1 MFEYPLFLIIP
12 LIYIFCRLKC
22 PLRNDKIIFP
32 NAFVLKN
39 RKFINIWE
47 FLSIL
52 FLSIALASPVKTK
65 IITNIQKKGY
75 DIVIDLDTSG
85 SMAQFN
91 KINIAKNVIRA
102 FIKKRKNDRVGLVIF
117 GNIAY
122 IASPLTPDKKAL
134 NEILKRIYPGIAGE
148 KTAIY
153 DALFLSN
160 NLFKHS
166 HAKNKIIILV
176 TDGMDNASITPIDVT
191 IKKLK
196 KEKIRVYT
204 VGIGNEIDPVTL
216 RLIANKTGGKFFD
229 VFSKDELKQVYE
241 TINRLEKSK
250 ISSKTIINKIYYFKY
265 PLFLGILF
273 LLITVYKRQLKWKF

>member
-1 MFEYPLFLIIP
+1 VFEYPIFLFIP
-12 LIYIFCRLKC
+12 VIYIICKIKC
-22 PLRNDKIIFP
+22 SLRSDKVIFP
-32 NAFVLKN
+32 NAFILKN
-39 RKFINIWE
+39 KKFINIWE

-75 DIVIDLDTSG
+75 DIVINLDTSG

-91 KINIAKNVIRA
+91 KINIAKNVISA
-102 FIKKRKNDRVGLVIF
+102 FIKKRKNDRIGLVIF

-134 NEILKRIYPGIAGE
+134 NEILKRVYPGIAGE

-153 DALFLSN
+153 DALFLSS

-191 IKKLK
+191 LKKLK

-204 VGIGNEIDPVTL
+204 IGIGNEIDPVAL
-216 RLIANKTGGKFFD
+216 RVIANKTGGKFFD
-229 VFSKDELKQVYE
+229 VFSKDELKQVYK
-241 TINRLEKSK
+241 TINRLEKSSIK
-250 ISSKTIINKIYYFKY
+250 SKTIINKIYYFEY
-265 PLFLGILF
+265 PLFFGILF
-273 LLITVYKRQLKWKF
+273 LLITVYKRQIKWKF